1 MRKLAAL
8 VTLGAALYLGS
19 HLASRTPVR
28 TEGVEERAFEEC
40 SCPAS
45 EEESDDILIGDD
57 VEGDELALPSGYY
70 SSSALDCFLSDR
82 CEFVG
87 SETYLITPNG
97 EGLMCYDARFPISS
111 CDSGIAI
118 PLDNPVYFTLQDCGH
133 SLLQEDR
140 AEQVR
145 GALEVPL
152 LENSY
157 FKMLLKEN
165 AY

>member
-19 HLASRTPVR
+19 HLASRTSVR
-28 TEGVEERAFEEC
+28 TEGVEEVAFEEC
-40 SCPAS
+40 YCPA
-45 EEESDDILIGDD
+45 EKENDDPLIGDD

-97 EGLMCYDARFPISS
+97 EGLMCYDTRFPISS

-118 PLDNPVYFTLQDCGH
+118 PLNNPAYFTLQDCSG
-133 SLLQEDR
+133 SLEKE
-140 AEQVR
+140 AEKVR
-145 GALEVPL
+145 DALESPPP
-152 LENSY
+152 ESSY